1 MDTTPARF
9 MLSYGGEIKPRDGHH
24 HRSSYAGGVH
34 KMFHVDGNINFD
46 DMTAKLSL
54 LKGGDAVTS
63 FKYLIPGDDLDTLVT
78 VDNEMDLSNL
88 MSEYDLH
95 CHGSGWLA
103 PMRIFLDTVEQGG
116 VAVVPQAPVPPSAS
130 DEDRVNME
138 LEGQLEQ
145 QWGRVSGRASFSLPG
160 PLTLASA
167 LFLLVALIL
176 LVSLP
181 MALLIL
187 QNYSIKNAMTE
198 IRSTE
203 PPRDRLIQ
211 FEKSINQLPE
221 VLVPA
226 KDTIEMVLHDKK
238 GSRIHASLPKA
249 LVKKFCPVAKIIQ
262 NGNIDDKELID
273 IIVEVVGNKGR
284 QIVFTFEDL
293 DKNRVTCILFGTLV
307 DHIFP
312 HLDSIGPGPLIV
324 ERAKS
329 FLGNVLLDSI
339 QVVIMQLQFL
349 FCFWIRIF
357 FRSNV
362 NVACL
367 CTRLIF
373 FLFKETNLVSRIV
386 RPAPS
391 IDKVHVQSSYY
402 ASKLHV
408 NVYIKEVVDSKN
420 RLGSTCQITSQ
431 YISHLSSQPSYSE
444 SDEINGGLVRLKS
457 IEELLNCAN
466 EGSYWILASIVRLD
480 VEKDDWFYKGC
491 TRCPRKLE
499 GAEPSYCKKCDQ
511 ADSNPLLRF
520 RFQVIVSDG
529 TGRII
534 LLVLWDRETLQIVGK
549 TATEIKENF
558 FDDDD
563 ADTKLLI
570 KVAVSSRNINGYD
583 DVYNVMR
590 ISDDEQLI
598 AKFGRNAAD
607 SVDDE
612 FHTTSS

>member
-329 FLGNVLLDSI
+329 FL
-339 QVVIMQLQFL
+339 
-349 FCFWIRIF
+349 
-357 FRSNV
+357 
-362 NVACL
+362 
-367 CTRLIF
+367 
-373 FLFKETNLVSRIV
+373 
-386 RPAPS
+386 
-391 IDKVHVQSSYY
+391 DKVHVQSSYY

>member
-221 VLVPA
+221 VLQVPA

-329 FLGNVLLDSI
+329 FL
-339 QVVIMQLQFL
+339 
-349 FCFWIRIF
+349 
-357 FRSNV
+357 
-362 NVACL
+362 
-367 CTRLIF
+367 
-373 FLFKETNLVSRIV
+373 
-386 RPAPS
+386 
-391 IDKVHVQSSYY
+391 DKVHVQSSYY

-598 AKFGRNAAD
+598 AKFGRNAAG
-607 SVDDE
+607 VDNNV
-612 FHTTSS
+612 SCQ

>member
-221 VLVPA
+221 VLQVPA

-329 FLGNVLLDSI
+329 FL
-339 QVVIMQLQFL
+339 
-349 FCFWIRIF
+349 
-357 FRSNV
+357 
-362 NVACL
+362 
-367 CTRLIF
+367 
-373 FLFKETNLVSRIV
+373 
-386 RPAPS
+386 
-391 IDKVHVQSSYY
+391 DKVHVQSSYY

>member
-9 MLSYGGEIKPRDGHH
+9 KCSYGGEIRHHDDEH
-24 HRSSYAGGVH
+24 HRYPYYAGGIHRMLQVQG
-34 KMFHVDGNINFD
+34 DINFAV
-46 DMTAKLSL
+46 MTAELSL
-54 LKGGDAVTS
+54 LCGGAAVTS

-78 VDNEMDLSNL
+78 VSDDRDFCYL
-88 MSEYDLH
+88 MREYDLH
-95 CHGSGWLA
+95 YRGSGSLD
-103 PMRIFLDTVEQGG
+103 PMRIFLDIVEQGG
-116 VAVVPQAPVPPSAS
+116 GAVAPQAPAPLSAS
-130 DEDRVNME
+130 DEDRCVNME
-138 LEGQLEQ
+138 LEGQLET
-145 QWGRVSGRASFSLPG
+145 QWGRVGGRVSFSFPG
-160 PLTLASA
+160 PLTPASA
-167 LFLLVALIL
+167 LILFALIL
-176 LVSLP
+176 LLSLP
-181 MALLIL
+181 IAFVL
-187 QNYSIKNAMTE
+187 QNYLVTNAVAE
-198 IRSTE
+198 F
-203 PPRDRLIQ
+203 RDFEHHRDGIIH
-211 FEKSINQLPE
+211 FEKHMNQLPGALE
-221 VLVPA
+221 VPA

-249 LVKKFCPVAKIIQ
+249 LVKKFCPVANIIQ

-273 IIVEVVGNKGR
+273 IFVEVVGNKGR

-307 DHIFP
+307 DHILP

-324 ERAKS
+324 AKS
-329 FLGNVLLDSI
+329 FL
-339 QVVIMQLQFL
+339 
-349 FCFWIRIF
+349 
-357 FRSNV
+357 
-362 NVACL
+362 
-367 CTRLIF
+367 
-373 FLFKETNLVSRIV
+373 
-386 RPAPS
+386 
-391 IDKVHVQSSYY
+391 DKVHVQSSYY

>member
-176 LVSLP
+176 LVLLP

-221 VLVPA
+221 VLQVPA
-226 KDTIEMVLHDKK
+226 RDTIEMVLHDKK

-312 HLDSIGPGPLIV
+312 HLDSIGPAPLIV

-329 FLGNVLLDSI
+329 FL
-339 QVVIMQLQFL
+339 
-349 FCFWIRIF
+349 
-357 FRSNV
+357 
-362 NVACL
+362 
-367 CTRLIF
+367 
-373 FLFKETNLVSRIV
+373 
-386 RPAPS
+386 
-391 IDKVHVQSSYY
+391 DKVHVQSSYY

>member
-329 FLGNVLLDSI
+329 FL
-339 QVVIMQLQFL
+339 
-349 FCFWIRIF
+349 
-357 FRSNV
+357 
-362 NVACL
+362 
-367 CTRLIF
+367 
-373 FLFKETNLVSRIV
+373 
-386 RPAPS
+386 
-391 IDKVHVQSSYY
+391 DKVHVQSSYY

-520 RFQVIVSDG
+520 QVIVSDG